1 MNVYIWQDDG
11 LMTWQE
17 LFELWNWY
25 YNGYWQAA
33 LSYSDITTVLNELNS
48 NPSWY
53 FDSLSA
59 SWDLHTS
66 AATSDYPSW
75 TNWIFYWRQSITLYI
90 VRWNWTSWIS
100 DDNPF

>member
-25 YNGYWQAA
+25 YNGYGQAV
-33 LSYSDITTVLNELNS
+33 LSDTTSVLNELNS

-53 FDSLSA
+53 YDSLSA

-66 AATSDYPSW
+66 SPDSYDW
-75 TNWIFYWRQSITLYI
+75 GNWIFYWRQSIAFYV

-100 DDNPF
+100 DHHPLID